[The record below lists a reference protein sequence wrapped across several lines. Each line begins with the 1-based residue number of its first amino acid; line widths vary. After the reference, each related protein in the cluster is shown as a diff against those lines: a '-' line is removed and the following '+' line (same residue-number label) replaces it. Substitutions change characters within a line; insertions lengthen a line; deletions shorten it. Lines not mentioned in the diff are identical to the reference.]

1 MYHIIA
7 LIMCSHAWYVTMLPL
22 VLLAFRLPRVLY
34 HSTQILFMCVMC
46 HDVFTVTH
54 GFRVPCGSHHITHM
68 SVFLWSL
75 LFLLPCVVCTHVYT
89 GIPGSRVPSGLC
101 HDINMRDITLV
112 LCVTTFSLSIL
123 ALGFL
128 MFCDIH

>member
-1 MYHIIA
+1 
-7 LIMCSHAWYVTMLPL
+7 MLCYN
-22 VLLAFRLPRVLY
+22 ASTGTTGFRLLCVPY
-34 HSTQILFMCVMC
+34 HSTQTLFMCVVC
-46 HDVFTVTH
+46 HDVFTVTP
-54 GFRVPCGSHHITHM
+54 GFRVPCGSHHVTHM

-75 LFLLPCVVCTHVYT
+75 LFLLSCVVCTHVYT
-89 GIPGSRVPSGLC
+89 GIPGSRIPSGLS
-101 HDINMRDITLV
+101 HDINMRDVTLV